1 MLSAS
6 EEPYGNTIKNKAAI
20 LPWRRTRNP
29 YRILVSEV
37 MLQQTQVERVFGKYP
52 EFIKIFPD
60 FHSLSRAS
68 LRKLLRVWQG
78 MGYNRRAIALTEI
91 AKRVVKDFNRVLPD
105 SVGLL
110 ATLPGIGMTTAS
122 AVCAFAF
129 NQPTVFIETNIRR
142 VFIHFFFRDR
152 DEVRDSEIL
161 PLVEKTMDKR
171 NPREWYCALMD
182 YGVMLKK
189 QYPNPNKRSAHYQK
203 QTPFAGSNR
212 QIRGKI
218 LKAIIDRPK
227 TLVEIQHVIKKES
240 RQIRGVLTQLQKEGF
255 LIKKGEGYFIA

>member
-1 MLSAS
+1 
-6 EEPYGNTIKNKAAI
+6 
-20 LPWRRTRNP
+20 
-29 YRILVSEV
+29 
-37 MLQQTQVERVFGKYP
+37 MLQQTQVERVLGKYP

-68 LRKLLRVWQG
+68 LRKLLRVWHG

-105 SVGLL
+105 SVDLL
-110 ATLPGIGMTTAS
+110 ATFPGIGMTTAS

-171 NPREWYCALMD
+171 NPREWYYALMD
-182 YGVMLKK
+182 YGAILKK

-227 TLVEIQHVIKKES
+227 TLMEIQHAIKKEPG
-240 RQIRGVLTQLQKEGF
+240 QIRRVLTQLQKDGF
-255 LIKKGEGYFIA
+255 LIKKGKGYSIA